1 MSGSIGEVVAQLRSA
16 IDTLHS
22 AAVVAQRAQ
31 ADAEQANTHYTQA
44 ARGSR
49 HPELTGAVTESKTA
63 GEKAGKLARLI
74 SEAADR
80 VGEYSNAVAPGSA
93 PTTQPSDSATPS
105 GEDLLAE
112 TVERDSARKNVASF
126 LSTMTR
132 KVEDVQENTQKS
144 VAAAREA
151 FTIIRGPQGP
161 PGAQQAGTTTP
172 TGGGPTVGQRL
183 LNEAPDAA
191 GHLVVVG
198 LVASIAVHRSVQS
211 IRKGIARLRHRERT
225 DRVQRPDS
233 RDGAA

>member
-1 MSGSIGEVVAQLRSA
+1 MSGSLGDVVAQLRSA
-16 IDTLHS
+16 IDTLQS
-22 AAVVAQRAQ
+22 AAVVAHRAQ
-31 ADAEQANTHYTQA
+31 SDAEEANAHYAQA
-44 ARGSR
+44 ARGTR

-80 VGEYSNAVAPGSA
+80 IGDYSNVIAPGSA
-93 PTTQPSDSATPS
+93 PATQPSDSATPS

-112 TVERDSARKNVASF
+112 TVERESARKNVASF

-132 KVEDVQENTQKS
+132 KVEDVQDNTQKS

-161 PGAQQAGTTTP
+161 SGAHQPGTTTP
-172 TGGGPTVGQRL
+172 TVSPPVGQRL

-211 IRKGIARLRHRERT
+211 IRKGIARLRDRERT
-225 DRVQRPDS
+225 DRVRRPDP
-233 RDGAA
+233 RDGTA

>member
-22 AAVVAQRAQ
+22 AAVVARRAQ
-31 ADAEQANTHYTQA
+31 ADAEQANTHYTHA
-44 ARGSR
+44 AQGSR

-74 SEAADR
+74 TEAADR
-80 VGEYSNAVAPGSA
+80 VAAYSNAVAPGSA

-112 TVERDSARKNVASF
+112 TVERDSARRNVASF

-161 PGAQQAGTTTP
+161 PGAQQAGTATP
-172 TGGGPTVGQRL
+172 AVGPTVGQRL

-211 IRKGIARLRHRERT
+211 IRKGIARLRDRERT

-233 RDGAA
+233 RDGTA